1 MRGKLV
7 KRVLAAAMAAVLL
20 TAAAPVYAE
29 DSTGTSGTGTTQSV
43 QETTGTAESKD
54 APSDGADSGS
64 SGTVAKS
71 GSSGTDS
78 GSGSATVGSAEPS
91 VVSQSDA
98 VGSDNSVQGSSSE
111 QEKAPEV
118 SATSAPEQ
126 EKELPHMDVLYSAY
140 VQNLGWMGEVSNG
153 AEGGTDGRSLR
164 MEALKIRL
172 SGQADLH
179 VNYQVH
185 VQNIGWMGEVSDGTV
200 AGTENRSLRMDALK
214 IRLSGNNADKYTIY
228 YRVHAQNIGWMGW
241 AKNGETAGI
250 TGQSLRLE
258 AVQIRILS
266 NTEAAPINDGS
277 TSIPAYDA
285 SVSMQ
290 AHVQNIG
297 WMGWGSGTA
306 GTTGRSLRMEAIRIG
321 LNGGS
326 LSGGVEYRTY
336 IQNIGWESGWAA
348 NGSTSGTEG
357 RSLRL
362 EAVQLRLTGD
372 IVNYYNIYYR
382 AYIQNIGWMGW
393 AKNGETAG
401 TTGQSLRLE
410 AIQIRILPNTGAAP
424 ANDGSTSVPAYDA
437 SVSIQAHVQNIGWM
451 GWASGTAGTTGRS
464 LRMEAVRIG
473 LNGGSV
479 SGGIEYR
486 THIQN
491 FGWESGWAA
500 NGSTSGTEGRSLRLE
515 AVQLRLTGDIANY
528 YDIYYRAHIQNYGW
542 LGWTCNGQSAGSAG
556 CSYRM
561 EALQIQLRIKGSGAP
576 GSTANAFVKD
586 QIRLNVPCVMQFPE
600 LPTGCESVALTNLL
614 LYHGFRLGKTTI
626 ADNYLP
632 YGSNYAVSFVG
643 NPHSVNGAGVYP
655 PGIVIAANRYLAAKG
670 SSLRA
675 YDITGSS
682 MEQLYSYLDQG
693 YPVLVWSTT
702 GMASPHVTGHQSYG
716 GRTYPWFSQ
725 EHCVVLKGYNRRTN
739 TVYVSDSISGDL
751 GRNASRFTD
760 LYNQIGRFAA
770 VIR

>member
-1 MRGKLV
+1 MLCEAAGFRTGSRWQEEEQQGAEKNSMKKRHLVTRG
-7 KRVLAAAMAAVLL
+7 LAAAMAAVFL

-29 DSTGTSGTGTTQSV
+29 DGTGTSGAGTTQSV
-43 QETTGTAESKD
+43 Q
-54 APSDGADSGS
+54 DSGGTPS
-64 SGTVAKS
+64 GAVESAGTSSGIEDGSGSGTVAQS
-71 GSSGTDS
+71 GSTGAES
-78 GSGSATVGSAEPS
+78 GSVSVTPDASEPS
-91 VVSQSDA
+91 AAPQADA
-98 VGSDNSVQGSSSE
+98 AGADDPVKSSSSA
-111 QEKAPEV
+111 QEETPEV
-118 SATSAPEQ
+118 SEEAEQ
-126 EKELPHMDVLYSAY
+126 EKELPHMDVLYSAH
-140 VQNLGWMGEVSNG
+140 VQNIGWMGEVSNG

-179 VNYQVH
+179 VHY
-185 VQNIGWMGEVSDGTV
+185 
-200 AGTENRSLRMDALK
+200 
-214 IRLSGNNADKYTIY
+214 
-228 YRVHAQNIGWMGW
+228 
-241 AKNGETAGI
+241 
-250 TGQSLRLE
+250 
-258 AVQIRILS
+258 
-266 NTEAAPINDGS
+266 
-277 TSIPAYDA
+277 
-285 SVSMQ
+285 Q

-297 WMGWGSGTA
+297 WMGEAADGAVTGTE
-306 GTTGRSLRMEAIRIG
+306 GRSLRMEA
-321 LNGGS
+321 LK
-326 LSGGVEYRTY
+326 
-336 IQNIGWESGWAA
+336 
-348 NGSTSGTEG
+348 
-357 RSLRL
+357 
-362 EAVQLRLTGD
+362 LRLTGND
-372 IVNYYNIYYR
+372 ADKYTIWYR
-382 AYIQNIGWMGW
+382 VHAQNIGWMGW

-410 AIQIRILPNTGAAP
+410 AIQIRILPNTEAAP

-491 FGWESGWAA
+491 IGWESGWAA

-528 YDIYYRAHIQNYGW
+528 YDVYYRAHIQNYGW
-542 LGWTCNGQSAGSAG
+542 LGWTCNGQSAGSSG

-561 EALQIQLRIKGSGAP
+561 EALQVQLRIKGSGAP

-614 LYHGFRLGKTTI
+614 LYHGFRLGKTNI

>member
-1 MRGKLV
+1 MLCEAAGFRTGSRWQEEEQQGAEKNSMKKRHLVTRG
-7 KRVLAAAMAAVLL
+7 LAAAMAAVFL

-29 DSTGTSGTGTTQSV
+29 DGTGTSGAGTTQSV
-43 QETTGTAESKD
+43 Q
-54 APSDGADSGS
+54 DSGETPS
-64 SGTVAKS
+64 GAVESAGTSSGIKDGSGSGTVAQS
-71 GSSGTDS
+71 GSTGAES
-78 GSGSATVGSAEPS
+78 GSVSVTPDASEPS
-91 VVSQSDA
+91 AAPQADA
-98 VGSDNSVQGSSSE
+98 AGADDPVKSSSSA
-111 QEKAPEV
+111 QEETPEV
-118 SATSAPEQ
+118 SEEAEQ
-126 EKELPHMDVLYSAY
+126 EKELPHMDVLYSAH
-140 VQNLGWMGEVSNG
+140 VQNIGWMGEVSNG

-179 VNYQVH
+179 VHY
-185 VQNIGWMGEVSDGTV
+185 
-200 AGTENRSLRMDALK
+200 
-214 IRLSGNNADKYTIY
+214 
-228 YRVHAQNIGWMGW
+228 
-241 AKNGETAGI
+241 
-250 TGQSLRLE
+250 
-258 AVQIRILS
+258 
-266 NTEAAPINDGS
+266 
-277 TSIPAYDA
+277 
-285 SVSMQ
+285 Q

-297 WMGWGSGTA
+297 WMGEAADGAVTGTE
-306 GTTGRSLRMEAIRIG
+306 GRSLRMEA
-321 LNGGS
+321 LK
-326 LSGGVEYRTY
+326 
-336 IQNIGWESGWAA
+336 
-348 NGSTSGTEG
+348 
-357 RSLRL
+357 
-362 EAVQLRLTGD
+362 LRLTGND
-372 IVNYYNIYYR
+372 ADKYTIWYR
-382 AYIQNIGWMGW
+382 VHAQNIGWMGW

-410 AIQIRILPNTGAAP
+410 AVQIRILPNTEAAP

-491 FGWESGWAA
+491 IGWESGWAA

-528 YDIYYRAHIQNYGW
+528 YDVYYRAHIQNYGW
-542 LGWTCNGQSAGSAG
+542 LGWTCNGQSAGSSG

-561 EALQIQLRIKGSGAP
+561 EALQVQLRIKGSGAP

-702 GMASPHVTGHQSYG
+702 GMASPYVTGHQSYG

>member
-1 MRGKLV
+1 MLCEAAGFRTGSRWQEEEQQGAEKNSMKKRHLVTRG
-7 KRVLAAAMAAVLL
+7 LAAAMAAVFL

-29 DSTGTSGTGTTQSV
+29 DGTGTSGAGTTQSV
-43 QETTGTAESKD
+43 Q
-54 APSDGADSGS
+54 DSGGTPS
-64 SGTVAKS
+64 GAVESAGTSSGIKDGSGSGTVPQS
-71 GSSGTDS
+71 GSTGAES
-78 GSGSATVGSAEPS
+78 GSVSVTPDASEPS
-91 VVSQSDA
+91 AAPQADA
-98 VGSDNSVQGSSSE
+98 AGADDPVKSSSSA
-111 QEKAPEV
+111 QEETPEV
-118 SATSAPEQ
+118 SEEAEQ
-126 EKELPHMDVLYSAY
+126 EKELPHMDVLYSAH
-140 VQNLGWMGEVSNG
+140 VQNIGWMGEVSNG

-179 VNYQVH
+179 VHY
-185 VQNIGWMGEVSDGTV
+185 
-200 AGTENRSLRMDALK
+200 
-214 IRLSGNNADKYTIY
+214 
-228 YRVHAQNIGWMGW
+228 
-241 AKNGETAGI
+241 
-250 TGQSLRLE
+250 
-258 AVQIRILS
+258 
-266 NTEAAPINDGS
+266 
-277 TSIPAYDA
+277 
-285 SVSMQ
+285 Q

-297 WMGWGSGTA
+297 WMGEAADGAVTGTE
-306 GTTGRSLRMEAIRIG
+306 GRSLRMEA
-321 LNGGS
+321 LK
-326 LSGGVEYRTY
+326 
-336 IQNIGWESGWAA
+336 
-348 NGSTSGTEG
+348 
-357 RSLRL
+357 
-362 EAVQLRLTGD
+362 LRLTGND
-372 IVNYYNIYYR
+372 ADKYTIWYR
-382 AYIQNIGWMGW
+382 VHAQNIGWMGW

-410 AIQIRILPNTGAAP
+410 AIQIRILPNTEAAP

-437 SVSIQAHVQNIGWM
+437 SVSIQAHVQNVGWM

-491 FGWESGWAA
+491 IGWESGWAA

-528 YDIYYRAHIQNYGW
+528 YDVYYHAHIQNYGW
-542 LGWTCNGQSAGSAG
+542 LGWTCNGQSAGSSG

-561 EALQIQLRIKGSGAP
+561 EALQVQLRIKGSGAP

-702 GMASPHVTGHQSYG
+702 GMASPYVTGHQSYG

>member
-1 MRGKLV
+1 MLCEAAGFRTGSRWQEEEQQGAEKNSMKKRHLVTRG
-7 KRVLAAAMAAVLL
+7 LAAAMAAVFL

-29 DSTGTSGTGTTQSV
+29 DSTGTSGAGTTQSV
-43 QETTGTAESKD
+43 Q
-54 APSDGADSGS
+54 DSGGTPS
-64 SGTVAKS
+64 GAMESAGTSSGIEDGSGSGTVAQS
-71 GSSGTDS
+71 GSTGAES
-78 GSGSATVGSAEPS
+78 GSVSVTHDASEPS
-91 VVSQSDA
+91 AAPQADA
-98 VGSDNSVQGSSSE
+98 AGADDPVKSSSSA
-111 QEKAPEV
+111 QEETPEV
-118 SATSAPEQ
+118 SEEAEQ
-126 EKELPHMDVLYSAY
+126 EKELPHMDVLYSAH
-140 VQNLGWMGEVSNG
+140 VQNIGWMGEVSNG

-179 VNYQVH
+179 VHY
-185 VQNIGWMGEVSDGTV
+185 
-200 AGTENRSLRMDALK
+200 
-214 IRLSGNNADKYTIY
+214 
-228 YRVHAQNIGWMGW
+228 
-241 AKNGETAGI
+241 
-250 TGQSLRLE
+250 
-258 AVQIRILS
+258 
-266 NTEAAPINDGS
+266 
-277 TSIPAYDA
+277 
-285 SVSMQ
+285 Q

-297 WMGWGSGTA
+297 WMGEAADGAVTGTE
-306 GTTGRSLRMEAIRIG
+306 GRSLRMEA
-321 LNGGS
+321 LK
-326 LSGGVEYRTY
+326 
-336 IQNIGWESGWAA
+336 
-348 NGSTSGTEG
+348 
-357 RSLRL
+357 
-362 EAVQLRLTGD
+362 LRLTGND
-372 IVNYYNIYYR
+372 ADKYTIWYR
-382 AYIQNIGWMGW
+382 VHAQNIGWMGW

-410 AIQIRILPNTGAAP
+410 AIQIRILPNTEAAP

-491 FGWESGWAA
+491 IGWESGWAA

-528 YDIYYRAHIQNYGW
+528 YDVYYRAHIQNYGW
-542 LGWTCNGQSAGSAG
+542 LGWTCNGQSAGSSG

-561 EALQIQLRIKGSGAP
+561 EALQVQLRIKGSGAP

-702 GMASPHVTGHQSYG
+702 GMASPYVTGHQSYG

>member
-1 MRGKLV
+1 MLCEAAGFRTGSRWQEEEQQGAEKNSMKKRHLVTRG
-7 KRVLAAAMAAVLL
+7 LAAAMAAVFL

-29 DSTGTSGTGTTQSV
+29 DGTGTSGAGTTQSV
-43 QETTGTAESKD
+43 Q
-54 APSDGADSGS
+54 DSGETPS
-64 SGTVAKS
+64 GAVESAGTSSGIKDGSGSGTVVQS
-71 GSSGTDS
+71 GSTGAES
-78 GSGSATVGSAEPS
+78 GSVSVTPDASEPS
-91 VVSQSDA
+91 AAPQADA
-98 VGSDNSVQGSSSE
+98 AGADDPVKSSSSA
-111 QEKAPEV
+111 QEETPEV
-118 SATSAPEQ
+118 SEEAEQ
-126 EKELPHMDVLYSAY
+126 EKELPHMDVLYSAH
-140 VQNLGWMGEVSNG
+140 VQNIGWMGEVSNG

-179 VNYQVH
+179 VHY
-185 VQNIGWMGEVSDGTV
+185 
-200 AGTENRSLRMDALK
+200 
-214 IRLSGNNADKYTIY
+214 
-228 YRVHAQNIGWMGW
+228 
-241 AKNGETAGI
+241 
-250 TGQSLRLE
+250 
-258 AVQIRILS
+258 
-266 NTEAAPINDGS
+266 
-277 TSIPAYDA
+277 
-285 SVSMQ
+285 Q

-297 WMGWGSGTA
+297 WMGEAADGAVTGTE
-306 GTTGRSLRMEAIRIG
+306 GRSLRMEA
-321 LNGGS
+321 LK
-326 LSGGVEYRTY
+326 
-336 IQNIGWESGWAA
+336 
-348 NGSTSGTEG
+348 
-357 RSLRL
+357 
-362 EAVQLRLTGD
+362 LRLTGND
-372 IVNYYNIYYR
+372 ADKYTIWYR
-382 AYIQNIGWMGW
+382 VHAQNIGWMGW

-410 AIQIRILPNTGAAP
+410 AIQIRILPNTEAAP

-491 FGWESGWAA
+491 IGWESGWAA

-528 YDIYYRAHIQNYGW
+528 YDVYYRAHIQNYGW
-542 LGWTCNGQSAGSAG
+542 LGWTCNGQSAGSSG

-561 EALQIQLRIKGSGAP
+561 EALQVQLRIKGSGAP

-702 GMASPHVTGHQSYG
+702 GMASPYVTGHQSYG

>member
-1 MRGKLV
+1 MLCEAAGFRTGSRWQEEEQQGAEKNSMKKRHLVTRG
-7 KRVLAAAMAAVLL
+7 LAAAMAAVFL

-29 DSTGTSGTGTTQSV
+29 DGTGTSGAGTTQSV
-43 QETTGTAESKD
+43 Q
-54 APSDGADSGS
+54 DSGETPS
-64 SGTVAKS
+64 GAVESAGTSSGIKDGSGSGTVAQS
-71 GSSGTDS
+71 GSTGAES
-78 GSGSATVGSAEPS
+78 GSVSVTPDASEPS
-91 VVSQSDA
+91 AAPQADA
-98 VGSDNSVQGSSSE
+98 AGADDPVKSSSSA
-111 QEKAPEV
+111 QEETPEV
-118 SATSAPEQ
+118 SEEAEQ
-126 EKELPHMDVLYSAY
+126 EKELPHMDVLYSAH
-140 VQNLGWMGEVSNG
+140 VQNIGWMGEVSNG

-179 VNYQVH
+179 VHYQAH
-185 VQNIGWMGEVSDGTV
+185 VQNIGWMGEVSDGAVT
-200 AGTENRSLRMDALK
+200 GTE
-214 IRLSGNNADKYTIY
+214 
-228 YRVHAQNIGWMGW
+228 
-241 AKNGETAGI
+241 
-250 TGQSLRLE
+250 
-258 AVQIRILS
+258 
-266 NTEAAPINDGS
+266 
-277 TSIPAYDA
+277 
-285 SVSMQ
+285 
-290 AHVQNIG
+290 
-297 WMGWGSGTA
+297 
-306 GTTGRSLRMEAIRIG
+306 GRSLRMEA
-321 LNGGS
+321 LK
-326 LSGGVEYRTY
+326 
-336 IQNIGWESGWAA
+336 
-348 NGSTSGTEG
+348 
-357 RSLRL
+357 
-362 EAVQLRLTGD
+362 LRLTGND
-372 IVNYYNIYYR
+372 ADKYTIWYR
-382 AYIQNIGWMGW
+382 VHAQNIGWMGW

-410 AIQIRILPNTGAAP
+410 AIQIRILPNTEAAP

-491 FGWESGWAA
+491 IGWESGWAA

-528 YDIYYRAHIQNYGW
+528 YDVYYRAHIQNYGW
-542 LGWTCNGQSAGSAG
+542 LGWTCNGQSAGSSG

-561 EALQIQLRIKGSGAP
+561 EALQVQLRIKGSGAP

-702 GMASPHVTGHQSYG
+702 GMASPYVTGHQSYG

>member
-1 MRGKLV
+1 MLCEAAGFRTGSRWQEEEQQGAEKNSMKKRHLVTRG
-7 KRVLAAAMAAVLL
+7 LAAAMAAVFL

-29 DSTGTSGTGTTQSV
+29 DGTGTSGAGTTQSV
-43 QETTGTAESKD
+43 Q
-54 APSDGADSGS
+54 DSGETPS
-64 SGTVAKS
+64 GAVESAGTSSGIKDGSGSGTVVQS
-71 GSSGTDS
+71 GSTGAES
-78 GSGSATVGSAEPS
+78 GSVSVTPDASEPS
-91 VVSQSDA
+91 AAPQADA
-98 VGSDNSVQGSSSE
+98 AGADDPVKSSSSA
-111 QEKAPEV
+111 QEETPEV
-118 SATSAPEQ
+118 SEEAEQ
-126 EKELPHMDVLYSAY
+126 EKELPHMDVLYSAH
-140 VQNLGWMGEVSNG
+140 VQNIGWMGEVSNG

-179 VNYQVH
+179 VHY
-185 VQNIGWMGEVSDGTV
+185 
-200 AGTENRSLRMDALK
+200 
-214 IRLSGNNADKYTIY
+214 
-228 YRVHAQNIGWMGW
+228 
-241 AKNGETAGI
+241 
-250 TGQSLRLE
+250 
-258 AVQIRILS
+258 
-266 NTEAAPINDGS
+266 
-277 TSIPAYDA
+277 
-285 SVSMQ
+285 Q

-297 WMGWGSGTA
+297 WMGEAADGAVTGTE
-306 GTTGRSLRMEAIRIG
+306 GRSLRMEA
-321 LNGGS
+321 LK
-326 LSGGVEYRTY
+326 
-336 IQNIGWESGWAA
+336 
-348 NGSTSGTEG
+348 
-357 RSLRL
+357 
-362 EAVQLRLTGD
+362 LRLTGND
-372 IVNYYNIYYR
+372 ADKYTIWYR
-382 AYIQNIGWMGW
+382 VHAQNIGWMGW

-410 AIQIRILPNTGAAP
+410 AIQIRILPNTEAAP

-491 FGWESGWAA
+491 IGWESGWAA

-528 YDIYYRAHIQNYGW
+528 YDVYYRAHIQNYGW
-542 LGWTCNGQSAGSAG
+542 LGWTCNGQSAGSSG

-561 EALQIQLRIKGSGAP
+561 EALQVQLRIKGSGAP

>member
-1 MRGKLV
+1 M
-7 KRVLAAAMAAVLL
+7 
-20 TAAAPVYAE
+20 
-29 DSTGTSGTGTTQSV
+29 
-43 QETTGTAESKD
+43 
-54 APSDGADSGS
+54 
-64 SGTVAKS
+64 
-71 GSSGTDS
+71 
-78 GSGSATVGSAEPS
+78 
-91 VVSQSDA
+91 
-98 VGSDNSVQGSSSE
+98 SE
-111 QEKAPEV
+111 EA
-118 SATSAPEQ
+118 EQ
-126 EKELPHMDVLYSAY
+126 EKELPHMDVLYSAH
-140 VQNLGWMGEVSNG
+140 VQNIGWMGEVSNG

-179 VNYQVH
+179 VHY
-185 VQNIGWMGEVSDGTV
+185 
-200 AGTENRSLRMDALK
+200 
-214 IRLSGNNADKYTIY
+214 
-228 YRVHAQNIGWMGW
+228 
-241 AKNGETAGI
+241 
-250 TGQSLRLE
+250 
-258 AVQIRILS
+258 
-266 NTEAAPINDGS
+266 
-277 TSIPAYDA
+277 
-285 SVSMQ
+285 Q

-297 WMGWGSGTA
+297 WMGEAADGAVTGTE
-306 GTTGRSLRMEAIRIG
+306 GRSLRMEA
-321 LNGGS
+321 LK
-326 LSGGVEYRTY
+326 
-336 IQNIGWESGWAA
+336 
-348 NGSTSGTEG
+348 
-357 RSLRL
+357 
-362 EAVQLRLTGD
+362 LRLTGND
-372 IVNYYNIYYR
+372 ADKYTIWYR
-382 AYIQNIGWMGW
+382 VHAQNIGWMGW

-410 AIQIRILPNTGAAP
+410 AIQIRILPNTEAAP

-491 FGWESGWAA
+491 IGWESGWAA

-528 YDIYYRAHIQNYGW
+528 YDVYYRAHIQNYGW
-542 LGWTCNGQSAGSAG
+542 LGWTCNGQSAGSSG

-561 EALQIQLRIKGSGAP
+561 EALQVQLRIKGSGAP